1 MLCASALRERYFA
14 AVVDSALPN
23 GLAWLLVDGYSGRLC
38 ALLHAERNATSLHL
52 LALYVA
58 SDDLETLLH
67 ERLLLL
73 LVAFADTR
81 GLEIESRV
89 PKDAVP
95 TLLWALV
102 GFMWH
107 PQRAL
112 LIRPAIHEMV
122 SSYELLGAVD
132 QQILRVTEQQRTL
145 LEGAARI
152 SRETTKSTVAATET
166 LGANSDGSC
175 PRP

>member
-14 AVVDSALPN
+14 AVVDPALPG

-38 ALLHAERNATSLHL
+38 ALLHAERTATSLRL

-58 SDDLETLLH
+58 TDDLEALLH

-112 LIRPAIHEMV
+112 LIRPAIREMV
-122 SSYELLGAVD
+122 NSHELLSAVD

-145 LEGAARI
+145 LAGAART
-152 SRETTKSTVAATET
+152 SPDTTKNTAAATET
-166 LGANSDGSC
+166 PAENSVGSC